1 MPNEGSH
8 FASLLEY
15 IGRETLQQLH
25 SVPEALLNQPLVLPE
40 TNTLF
45 ALATHLVG
53 AGEFWV
59 LVMAGERT
67 IARDRLAEF
76 HATGTLAELTA
87 RYERWIAD
95 VHAVLDSLPDEAME
109 RVAHP
114 PATFQPRARDQP
126 MTIRDCLLH
135 AVEHSAL
142 HQGHIQ
148 LTCQLLRHQ
157 AALPPD

>member
-1 MPNEGSH
+1 VANEASH
-8 FASLLEY
+8 VASLLDY
-15 IGRETLQQLH
+15 IGRDVIQQLR
-25 SVPEALLNQPLVLPE
+25 SAPEPLLNQPLALPE

-59 LVMAGERT
+59 LAHAGGRT
-67 IARDRLAEF
+67 IARDRAAEF
-76 HATGTLAELTA
+76 RAVGTLPELVE

-95 VHAVLDSLPDEAME
+95 MHEVLDSMPDEAMG
-109 RVAHP
+109 RVVPLATTSWFRQLDR
-114 PATFQPRARDQP
+114 PATVRH
-126 MTIRDCLLH
+126 CLLH

-157 AALPPD
+157 GAAAKS